1 MRNVKTANGKTR
13 SHTNTK
19 KSNASQ
25 SPHKSLKSDS
35 RNSQNM
41 GIKRVGGGY
50 SLDRSKDM
58 IQMSREDS
66 VETVCKCSVNKYKT
80 EYSNT
85 LDGGNSF
92 DRGCPAHS
100 EYSIERPNDNSM
112 MVRE

>member
-50 SLDRSKDM
+50 SLDRSKD
-58 IQMSREDS
+58 
-66 VETVCKCSVNKYKT
+66 
-80 EYSNT
+80 
-85 LDGGNSF
+85 
-92 DRGCPAHS
+92 
-100 EYSIERPNDNSM
+100 
-112 MVRE
+112 